1 MPMLVSVAIPKPI
14 RDTFIYEAPS
24 RTEINLGSRVSVSFG
39 NQNLIGVV
47 VRKGPNDEKVLKKIK
62 SINSVLNPRGDIPT
76 DILNLCL
83 WAADYYHHPIG
94 DVFMNALP
102 TLLRKEETKDSF
114 FVEKKLSLTP
124 LGAEMAKSIRKI
136 SPKKKSLFQLMQD
149 GEKTREELLT
159 SGIKPYLIR
168 VFLNEGWAYWQIN
181 QRPTEEKTP
190 KIHLK
195 YGNFSLNAYQKKVI
209 AQLSETDGNKPF
221 LLQGITGSGKTE
233 VYLRAIEPYLK
244 RERQALILVPE
255 IGLTPQIVS
264 RFETRFGTRVTIINS
279 SLTDKQRA
287 KAWIEAKEGQ
297 SRIILGTRSAI
308 FTPLKNLGIIIVDEE
323 HDLSYKQQEGFR
335 YSARDLAI
343 YRSHTERIPIILG
356 SATPSLESFYNADKG
371 KYQKLF
377 LNSRPAKS
385 QPETYKVIDTSQLST
400 SEGLT
405 QFAIQSI
412 EKTLSSGQQAL
423 VFLNQRGFCP
433 VLLCEECKQIA
444 TCDRCQAKLTYHQ
457 TTQVLSCH
465 HCGRI
470 KSYPLPCQSCGSS
483 RMIQLGVGT
492 ERLERFLKAVFPKEA
507 ILRIDRDSMK
517 GKNSMRLAIS
527 KIKENKARILIGT
540 QMLAKGHH
548 FPNITLVIIVN
559 ADAGFYSSDFRA
571 LERLGQT
578 ILQVGGRAG
587 RGTHTGKVLI
597 QTQFGTQESLQKL
610 IKAGYQKFAEHLLR
624 EREDAFL
631 PPICHE
637 VAIHSECPD
646 RAIASN
652 FLRTIKKNVTKSNDL
667 YLAGPIPAI
676 VEKKNNRFRQK
687 LILISKERE
696 PLQKKLSE
704 IEQLIAVSKLPR
716 GLKWSID
723 VDPLNML

>member
-1 MPMLVSVAIPKPI
+1 MLISVAIPKPV
-14 RDTFIYEAPS
+14 RDTFIYEAPLVS
-24 RTEINLGSRVSVSFG
+24 EINLGSRVSVSFG
-39 NQNLIGVV
+39 NQTLVGVV
-47 VRKGPNDEKVLKKIK
+47 VRKGTNSDKGLKKIK
-62 SINSVLNPRGDIPT
+62 SIDSVLNSRGDIPI

-94 DVFMNALP
+94 DVFTNALP
-102 TLLRKEETKDSF
+102 TLLRRKETKSDLF
-114 FVEKKLSLTP
+114 IEKKLSLTP
-124 LGAEMAKSIRKI
+124 LGAEITQSKIKI
-136 SPKKKSLFQLMQD
+136 SPKRKSLFRLMQE
-149 GEKTREELLT
+149 GERTREELFR

-168 VFLNEGWAYWQIN
+168 IFLNEGWAYWRITQK
-181 QRPTEEKTP
+181 PAEEKKP
-190 KIHLK
+190 KIYLK
-195 YGNFSLNAYQKKVI
+195 YGEFSLNSHQKKVM
-209 AQLSETDGNKPF
+209 AQLSGADVNKPF

-244 RERQALILVPE
+244 QESQALILVPE

-264 RFETRFGTRVTIINS
+264 RFETRFGTKVTVINS

-308 FTPLKNLGIIIVDEE
+308 FTPFKNLGIIIVDEE

-343 YRSHTERIPIILG
+343 YRSHAEGIPIILG
-356 SATPSLESFYNADKG
+356 SATPSLESFFNAEKG

-377 LNSRPAKS
+377 LDSRPAES
-385 QPETYKVIDTSQLST
+385 QPETYRVIDTSQLST
-400 SEGLT
+400 REGLT

-412 EKTLSSGQQAL
+412 EKTLSSGKQAL

-444 TCDRCQAKLTYHQ
+444 TCDRCQVKLTYHQ
-457 TTQVLSCH
+457 TSEVVSCH
-465 HCGRI
+465 HCGRM
-470 KSYPLPCQSCGSS
+470 KSYPLPCRSCGSS

-492 ERLERFLKAVFPKEA
+492 ERLEKFLREVFPKEN

-517 GKNSMRLAIS
+517 GKDSMRSAIA
-527 KIKENKARILIGT
+527 KIRDDKARILIGT
-540 QMLAKGHH
+540 QILAKGHH

-559 ADAGFYSSDFRA
+559 ADAGFYSADFRA

-587 RGTHTGKVLI
+587 RGTHRGEVLI

-610 IKAGYQKFAEHLLR
+610 IKAGYQKFAEHLLE
-624 EREDAFL
+624 ERKEAFL
-631 PPICHE
+631 PPVCYE

-646 RAIASN
+646 RATASN
-652 FLRTIKKNVTKSNDL
+652 FLRNIKKNVSKSNDL
-667 YLAGPIPAI
+667 SLAGPIPAI
-676 VEKKNNRFRQK
+676 IEKKNNRFRQK

-704 IEQLIAVSKLPR
+704 IEGFIAGSKLPK

-723 VDPLNML
+723 VDPLHMV